1 MGVYSHSLLFCDI
14 PSWRLATGL
23 KIKKKLMVS
32 NAQRILIPSWCFC
45 GFYGQEQSN
54 ERGKK
59 NGGEGKKMKNKQQN
73 KKKYRNH
80 LLPPYGARGQLD
92 STEELKATTFV
103 VNYYYYRDL
112 FCFVL
117 FPLVFFRIFT
127 KKEITKACVCCYL

>member
-1 MGVYSHSLLFCDI
+1 MMKKNKINFVGVYSHSLLFCDI

-54 ERGKK
+54 EREKK
-59 NGGEGKKMKNKQQN
+59 GGEGKKMKNKQQN

-117 FPLVFFRIFT
+117 FFF
-127 KKEITKACVCCYL
+127 L